1 MVLAL
6 AGMALFCWIMALGA
20 NGGVYSWFKNA
31 VPLIGF
37 ARFPIKF
44 ATFPAMVIPLLAGW
58 GIQHLMKSEP
68 AQAFRHIGVAI
79 ALTVFLISGL
89 LWFAKSYPFPNDQ
102 WSLTAQNAVMRLILM
117 VVLFSLLICVRRVER
132 PRLQLILSA
141 ATLTILPLDA
151 LTHSPDL
158 APALPSGVLGPGM
171 WQASGKP
178 EAPKLREGRV
188 MVSPAAEQQLTFSA
202 VSDFNLDLT
211 GKRLAEWYNLNLLD
225 GIPKV
230 SGAIP
235 LHSPYFDSL
244 EKRLYYTSGATFG
257 PGLLDFL
264 SARWYSSETNPTQWG
279 LRDSALPILTC
290 GQAPLFK
297 SDNATLDAMF
307 APDFDGSR
315 VVYLPEAA
323 RGLVTVSNQQ
333 PSKITATT
341 MSANKIEASIE
352 SAAPAMMVI
361 SQTYYHLWNAFVD
374 EKPVPL
380 FRANFA
386 FQALQVPAGA
396 HRVKL
401 EYRDYNLTLG
411 FYLSLGS
418 SLVCGLLWRKL
429 KPVNA

>member
-1 MVLAL
+1 
-6 AGMALFCWIMALGA
+6 
-20 NGGVYSWFKNA
+20 
-31 VPLIGF
+31 
-37 ARFPIKF
+37 
-44 ATFPAMVIPLLAGW
+44 
-58 GIQHLMKSEP
+58 
-68 AQAFRHIGVAI
+68 
-79 ALTVFLISGL
+79 

-102 WSLTAQNAVMRLILM
+102 WSQTAQNAVMRLILM
-117 VVLFSLLICVRRVER
+117 VALFALLIAMRRVQR
-132 PRLQLILSA
+132 PRLQLILSV
-141 ATLTILPLDA
+141 ATLAILPLDA

-158 APALPSGVLGPGM
+158 APVLPSVALAPGM
-171 WQASGKP
+171 WQASGKSD
-178 EAPKLREGRV
+178 APKLGDGRV
-188 MVSPAAEQQLTFSA
+188 MVSPAAEQQLTFSS

-264 SARWYSSETNPTQWG
+264 SARWYSSETNPTQWAS
-279 LRDSALPILTC
+279 RDSALPVLTC
-290 GQAPLFK
+290 GQKPLFQ

-307 APDFDGSR
+307 APDFDASR
-315 VVYLPEAA
+315 VVYLPEGA
-323 RGLVTVSNQQ
+323 RALVTISNLQ
-333 PSKITATT
+333 PSKITATA
-341 MSANKIEASIE
+341 MSGNKIEASVE

-386 FQALQVPAGA
+386 FQALEVPAGA

-401 EYRDYNLTLG
+401 VYRDYNLVLG
-411 FYLSLGS
+411 FYISVAS
-418 SLVCGLLWRKL
+418 AVVCGLLWRKL